1 MMKMKGAICAALA
14 CVLGFAA
21 SPVKAA
27 DTIQMGLLGAA
38 NSVEWPY
45 YIGLHQKFF
54 ADAGI
59 DLQIVYVPS
68 AGSMVQQLS
77 SGSLDICDI
86 GAVEPVH
93 GVAHGAPVAILRVT
107 EAVSPYD
114 IVAKSSVG
122 SIKDLKGKTF
132 VIGGLVDINRVY
144 LERVLKAVNLKDSD
158 IDITVAGSTAARFAA
173 LKSGSADVT
182 MLAPPVNFFAAN
194 EGFKSLGLMI
204 EYTKDLP
211 FGSTDVARAYAEK
224 HPDVIKRFLAA
235 ADKSFAWFNDDK
247 NRNAAIDI
255 LATEMKTNDRDSVA
269 KSYDY
274 LRKIGFFP
282 NDGTVSRKQF
292 TELMNEMAAIGDTD
306 GKVPFDKLVVQGV
319 TKIGD

>member
-1 MMKMKGAICAALA
+1 MMKKTGAFCAALA

-21 SPVKAA
+21 TPAKAA

-45 YIGLHQKFF
+45 YIGMHQKFF
-54 ADAGI
+54 AEAGI
-59 DLQIVYVPS
+59 DLQIIYVPS

-77 SGSLDICDI
+77 SASLDICDI
-86 GAVEPVH
+86 GAVEPIH
-93 GVAHGAPVAILRVT
+93 GVAHGAPVAILRIS

-114 IVAKSSVG
+114 IVAKSSVT

-144 LERVLKAVNLKDSD
+144 LERVLKGVGLKDSD

-211 FGSTDVARAYAEK
+211 FGSTDVARAFAEK
-224 HPDVIKRFLAA
+224 HPDVIKRFMGA
-235 ADKSFAWFNDDK
+235 ADKSFAWFNDNSHRD
-247 NRNAAIDI
+247 AAIDI
-255 LATEMKTNDRDSVA
+255 LATEMKTNDRDSIV

-282 NDGTVSRKQF
+282 NDGTVSRKQI
-292 TELMNEMAAIGDTD
+292 TALMDEMAAIGDTD